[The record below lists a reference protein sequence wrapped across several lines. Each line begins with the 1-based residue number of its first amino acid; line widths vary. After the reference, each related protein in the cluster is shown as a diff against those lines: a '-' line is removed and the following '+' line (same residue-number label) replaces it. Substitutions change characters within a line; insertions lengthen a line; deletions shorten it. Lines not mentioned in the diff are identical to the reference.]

1 MPSNGYYDVT
11 TGTLYAR
18 SVEGWQDY
26 TNWSTFTEWSGTPGT
41 SLEYTTAIIDAGKID
56 YHMPIVTCES
66 STPITIQMTYGDTV
80 DSSGGAI
87 DSATTTTITP
97 STSNITVPYARYFKF
112 TIQQGT
118 GDSAGAEDSAGSP
131 ELTLRNLRII
141 FRTTPGTLTQS
152 NINTSTLGGSV
163 GARELTFNETTGTI
177 TNCLIQPHITGLDDS
192 AGDPVTPI
200 CYIDKSTTPI
210 IVNIFDIDAYGKRR
224 RVDCTIDVQ
233 IQYLPQLQ
241 SDVTGQTEIA

>member
-1 MPSNGYYDVT
+1 MPSNGYYDVSS
-11 TGTLYAR
+11 GILYGR

-26 TNWSTFTEWSGTPGT
+26 TNWSTFLSWTGTPGT
-41 SLEYTTAIIDAGKID
+41 QLEYTSRIIDAGKID
-56 YHMPIVTCES
+56 YHLPIITCDS
-66 STPITIQMTYGDTV
+66 ALPITITMQYGDTI

-87 DSATTTTITP
+87 DSPTSTTISP
-97 STSNITVPYARYFKF
+97 SSSNITAPYGRYFKF
-112 TIQQGT
+112 TITQGT
-118 GDSAGAEDSAGSP
+118 GDSGGAEDSAGSP
-131 ELTLRNLRII
+131 PLFLSNLNIA
-141 FRTTPGTLTQS
+141 FRSSFSSLTQS

-192 AGDPVTPI
+192 GGDPVTPI
-200 CYIDKSTTPI
+200 CYIDKTSTPI

-233 IQYLPQLQ
+233 IQYLPQLN
-241 SDVTGQTEIA
+241 SDAQGQTEIA

>member
-1 MPSNGYYDVT
+1 MPSNGYYDV
-11 TGTLYAR
+11 GSGILYGR
-18 SVEGWQDY
+18 SIEGWQDY
-26 TNWSTFTEWSGTPGT
+26 TNWSTFLSWTGTPGT
-41 SLEYTTAIIDAGKID
+41 QLEYTSNIIDAGKID
-56 YHMPIVTCES
+56 YHLPIITCES
-66 STPITIQMTYGDTV
+66 AQPITITMQYGNTI

-87 DSATTTTITP
+87 DSPTTSIITP
-97 STSNITVPYARYFKF
+97 GSNNITAPYGRYFKF
-112 TIQQGT
+112 TITQGR
-118 GDSAGAEDSAGSP
+118 GDSGGAEDSGGSP
-131 ELTLRNLRII
+131 QLTLQNLRII
-141 FRTTPGTLTQS
+141 FRTSINTLTQS
-152 NINTSTLGGSV
+152 NIDTSTLGGSV

-177 TNCLIQPHITGLDDS
+177 TNCLIQPHIAGLDDS

-200 CYIDKSTTPI
+200 CYIDKTSTPI